1 MKKLLLF
8 TFALFFWTGAWA
20 QDVNLCA
27 ADGVT
32 ATLIKD
38 DPAQNTDVSNVLN
51 GTGVQPNYYD
61 ANDELN
67 IVVDLLEAKTIE
79 RFAISFYGD
88 RWVSEFTLSY
98 SIDGESYTKIAD
110 YLTGREAQNPETN
123 ITHSFNSSIEARYI
137 KYTSKKV
144 NKNNTQDNYSEA
156 IKNFRLLQDA
166 SLPAIPAV
174 TSDSHKLGIFSFDL
188 GNATGYNW
196 YDWGSTA
203 TFENTSILGK
213 TVVKFAGFTYYGS
226 GFGKIDATEYTKL
239 HLDVYALYTGT
250 LAVTPI
256 TGDAEKAIQFNVTK
270 DTWTSIDIMI
280 DDFVD
285 LGLNMANMYQIKYVE
300 SVNQN
305 NQPVNGDGSHAFILG
320 NVYLYGTP
328 FVDTENPVMSSV
340 TVAST
345 TYNTATLTVKATDND
360 TERTITY
367 TVKNSNNE
375 TVGTGSGLQNVNTT
389 VTISGLAAS
398 TSYDAGDFTV
408 IATDR
413 SGNTSEPM
421 DVPAFETAEAPADI
435 PTTLPSD
442 PVHLNSNQ
450 IVLPI
455 YGYYGKKDGAWF
467 NAGGGGTTSVF
478 SELSRD
484 VQKFESVPQP
494 EIIFGATD
502 VEGYNYIH
510 FDVFSS
516 ENSEAALFLYS
527 GDWKGYEIEGGLLGG
542 KWNSIDIPMSY
553 FETIC
558 GLTMTGLDHFI
569 LAKGVADKTNHAGII
584 PFSSV
589 APSTIPTIYIANIY
603 LYKAETVNVADA
615 SGLATYVSTS
625 DLNYGAVDGLT
636 AYKANVNVSAGTL
649 EFTEVDN
656 VPSGEGVLLK
666 SENGS
671 GTFIIPYA
679 DVDDWAADDNAF
691 IQGTGGAVA
700 TEDGVG
706 GYNYILSK
714 VGGVVGFYYA
724 NGRNV
729 ATNRAYI
736 NTTYGGPDSPELTMV
751 FHDGTEEGSETD
763 GINKVNTLVETGV
776 RYNLAGQRVGNDY
789 KGIVIVNGRKVVI
802 K

>member
-8 TFALFFWTGAWA
+8 IFALFLWTGAWA
-20 QDVNLCA
+20 QDVNYCA
-27 ADGVT
+27 GDGVS

-38 DPAQNTDVSNVLN
+38 NPAENVNVPNVLN
-51 GTGVQPNYYD
+51 DDGVQPSYYN
-61 ANDELN
+61 AEGEMN
-67 IVVDLLEAKTIE
+67 IVVDLLESKTIE
-79 RFAISFYGD
+79 GFSITFAGD

-98 SIDGESYTKIAD
+98 STDGESYTKIDD
-110 YLTGREAQNPETN
+110 YSTGRVAQNPET
-123 ITHSFNSSIEARYI
+123 SLSIEFDSQISARYI
-137 KYTSKKV
+137 KYTSKKSK
-144 NKNNTQDNYSEA
+144 KNVDDGYSET
-156 IKNFRLLQDA
+156 IKNFALLQYG
-166 SLPAIPAV
+166 SISIPAIVA
-174 TSDSHKLGIFSFDL
+174 DSHKLGIYSFDL
-188 GNATGYNW
+188 GNATGYFW
-196 YDWGSTA
+196 ADWGSS
-203 TFENTSILGK
+203 TSRESIFFHGK
-213 TVVKFAGFTYYGS
+213 QGTRFSNFTYYGS
-226 GFGKIDATEYTKL
+226 QFQKIDATAYTTL
-239 HLDVYALYTGT
+239 HIDVYSTYTGT
-250 LAVTPI
+250 LAIFPI
-256 TGDAEKAIQFNVTK
+256 TGKPEKGIQINVVENSWNSK
-270 DTWTSIDIMI
+270 DLSI
-280 DDFVD
+280 DDFTD
-285 LGLNMANMYQIKYVE
+285 LDLNMANVYQIKYVDH
-300 SVNQN
+300 VDAN
-305 NQPVNGDGSHAFILG
+305 NSPVSGDGTHTFTIG

-328 FVDTENPVMSSV
+328 IVDTENPVMSSV

-421 DVPAFETAEAPADI
+421 NVPAFETAEAPADI

-467 NAGGGGTTSVF
+467 NAGGGGGTTSVF

-494 EIIFGATD
+494 EIIFGPTD

-527 GDWKGYEIEGGLLGG
+527 GGWKGYEIEGGLLGG

-569 LAKGVADKTNHAGII
+569 LVKGVANKTDHEGFI
-584 PFSSV
+584 PFSSE

-603 LYKAETVNVADA
+603 LYKAETVNIADA

-625 DLNYGAVDGLT
+625 DLNYRAVDGLK

-679 DVDDWAADDNAF
+679 VVDDWAADDNAF